1 MLYEKYVREN
11 RIKDKNEEE
20 QKREL
25 IKSILETKS
34 IIKTARNNYDYAEEE
49 LIDYYLYMIKA
60 YQSKLNYLIKKAK
73 KNGIILDRLQDLE
86 ISKQEKAV

>member
-1 MLYEKYVREN
+1 MLYENYVREN

-73 KNGIILDRLQDLE
+73 KKWNNIR
-86 ISKQEKAV
+86 

>member
-1 MLYEKYVREN
+1 MLYENYVREN

>member
-1 MLYEKYVREN
+1 MLYENYVREN

-34 IIKTARNNYDYAEEE
+34 IIKTARNNYD
-49 LIDYYLYMIKA
+49 
-60 YQSKLNYLIKKAK
+60 
-73 KNGIILDRLQDLE
+73 
-86 ISKQEKAV
+86 